1 MVEACSLFYFK
12 TRPWHCLASRDS
24 LASHCSPGIAM
35 VLQDLGRRI
44 NAAVTNLTR
53 EQNLDEKVR
62 ELLGLSQCPTCRTYG

>member
-1 MVEACSLFYFK
+1 MVGGVLFYFK
-12 TRPWHCLASRDS
+12 TRTWHCLASRDS
-24 LASHCSPGIAM
+24 LASYCSPGIAM

-62 ELLGLSQCPTCRTYG
+62 AAWPRPNPLTCRM